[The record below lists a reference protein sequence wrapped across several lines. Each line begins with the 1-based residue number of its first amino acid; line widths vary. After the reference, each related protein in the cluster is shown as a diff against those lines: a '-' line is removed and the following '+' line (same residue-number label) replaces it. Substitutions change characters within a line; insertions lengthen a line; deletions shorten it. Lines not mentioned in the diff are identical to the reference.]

1 MDAALI
7 AAQPKEPKLMTETT
21 QAGAP
26 NKSKPKPTV
35 GTTATAFPFPK
46 FEGSSFDIPK
56 MEIPAAFR
64 EFAEKGIS
72 QAKDTYE
79 KMKSVAEEAT
89 DVLEETYANA
99 SKGAA
104 DYGLKLI
111 EASRVNTNAAFDF
124 YSELLT
130 AKSYAEVIELSTA
143 HARKQFEAVA
153 NQTKD
158 LASLA
163 QKVATD
169 TAEPIKGSVSKTFN
183 KVA

>member
-1 MDAALI
+1 
-7 AAQPKEPKLMTETT
+7 MTETT
-21 QAGAP
+21 QSTAS
-26 NKSKPKPTV
+26 KSRPKPAV
-35 GTTATAFPFPK
+35 GPAGTAFPFPK
-46 FEGSSFDIPK
+46 FEAPGFDLPK

-72 QAKDTYE
+72 QAKDNYE

-89 DVLEETYANA
+89 DVLEETYACA

-111 EASRVNTNAAFDF
+111 EVGRINTNAAFDF

-130 AKSYAEVIELSTA
+130 AKSYAEMIELSTA
-143 HARKQFEAVA
+143 HARKQFETVTT
-153 NQTKD
+153 QTKD

-163 QKVATD
+163 QKVATE
-169 TAEPIKGSVSKTFN
+169 TAEPIKGSVSKTFS